1 MDLHKWLP
9 NFADISWNFRNRIN
23 YSLLNIIEYKFNR
36 FDRRGV
42 WQVEQCDGLSKLEAL
57 QDDQNE
63 GIYARAVRQARR
75 RGSFSGSK

>member
-1 MDLHKWLP
+1 MEFPEP
-9 NFADISWNFRNRIN
+9 NKLF
-23 YSLLNIIEYKFNR
+23 IIEYKFNR
-36 FDRRGV
+36 FLSVDRRGV